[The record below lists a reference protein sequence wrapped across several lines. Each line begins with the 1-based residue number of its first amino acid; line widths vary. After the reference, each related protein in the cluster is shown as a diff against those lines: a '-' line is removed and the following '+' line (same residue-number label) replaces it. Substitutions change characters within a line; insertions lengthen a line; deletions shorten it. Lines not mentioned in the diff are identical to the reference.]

1 MMIITSTT
9 RGSIFKN
16 IQGMKI
22 ALKMLNNMDIKD
34 LQKLLQNN
42 TLSEDSKEIIK
53 AIINIKQGK
62 IN

>member
-9 RGSIFKN
+9 RGSTFKN

-42 TLSEDSKEIIK
+42 TLSEDNKGIIK

-62 IN
+62 IK

>member
-1 MMIITSTT
+1 MIITGTT
-9 RGSIFKN
+9 GSNTFKN

-53 AIINIKQGK
+53 ANINIKQGK

>member
-1 MMIITSTT
+1 MMIITGTT
-9 RGSIFKN
+9 GSNTFKN

>member
-9 RGSIFKN
+9 RGSTFKN

-42 TLSEDSKEIIK
+42 TLSEDSKGIIK
-53 AIINIKQGK
+53 AIINIKQGEIK
-62 IN
+62 

>member
-1 MMIITSTT
+1 MMIITGTTGGST
-9 RGSIFKN
+9 FKN

-42 TLSEDSKEIIK
+42 TLSEDSRGIIK

>member
-1 MMIITSTT
+1 MIITGTT
-9 RGSIFKN
+9 GSNTFKN

>member
-1 MMIITSTT
+1 MIINSTT
-9 RGSIFKN
+9 RGSTFKN

-22 ALKMLNNMDIKD
+22 ALETLNNMDIED

-42 TLSEDSKEIIK
+42 TLSEDSKGMIK

-62 IN
+62 TK